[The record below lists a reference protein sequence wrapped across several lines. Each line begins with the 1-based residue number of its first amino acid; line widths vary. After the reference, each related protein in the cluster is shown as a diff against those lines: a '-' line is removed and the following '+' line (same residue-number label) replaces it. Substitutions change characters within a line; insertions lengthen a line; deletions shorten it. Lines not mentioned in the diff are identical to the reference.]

1 MTSGKKHWRVQ
12 RVNGWSPEFRSSAG
26 VMMMMMKMRYS
37 PLSAAPPNC
46 FRGWPMLFFCQR
58 LASLSCFISTPIQQL
73 VWAYCVHNFRIWRS
87 QCSIIIGWKS
97 KNDLWYH
104 LDINWHKEYYFFVL
118 TGRVHSQLLA
128 SLSNWSRII
137 FTYFAPYPSPGENE
151 MDICWRELRVTCE

>member
-1 MTSGKKHWRVQ
+1 MAGPLNSEAVQVSCWWCWWWWRCVTHHYRQ
-12 RVNGWSPEFRSSAG
+12 RHRTVLEAHQ
-26 VMMMMMKMRYS
+26 
-37 PLSAAPPNC
+37 C
-46 FRGWPMLFFCQR
+46 CFFCQR
-58 LASLSCFISTPIQQL
+58 LASLSCFISTPIQQI

-87 QCSIIIGWKS
+87 QCSVIIGWKS
-97 KNDLWYH
+97 KNIFCYH

-128 SLSNWSRII
+128 SMSNWSRII